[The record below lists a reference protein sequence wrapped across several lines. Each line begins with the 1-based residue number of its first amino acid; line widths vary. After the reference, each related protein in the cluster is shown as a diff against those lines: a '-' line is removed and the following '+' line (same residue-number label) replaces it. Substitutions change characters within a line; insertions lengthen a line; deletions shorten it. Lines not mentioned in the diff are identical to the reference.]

1 MSGGKPDAEL
11 AITPA
16 LATRLL
22 AEQHPDLAHLL
33 LSEFASGW
41 DNVLYRLGDE
51 YLLRLPRRE
60 IGAALI
66 RHEQT
71 WLGKLA
77 PKLTLP
83 APSPIRVGQTQAD
96 YPWHWSITPWFAGT
110 TADQAYPA
118 ESEATRWAE
127 FLISLHQPAPA
138 NAPINEV
145 RGVPLAHR
153 QAALTPR
160 IERLRQQDLV
170 SSQALKIWEQAL
182 AASEA
187 GESLWLHGDLHA
199 QNVVT
204 RDGRLAAVIDWGDI
218 TSGDVATDLASI
230 WALFDDP
237 RAREL
242 ILNTYGGDQ
251 ACVSRAKGWAVM
263 FGIILLDSGLINS
276 PRHAA
281 MGQDMLRR
289 LLEDD

>member
-11 AITPA
+11 SITRA

-22 AEQHPDLAHLL
+22 AEQHPDLAHLP

-41 DNVLYRLGDE
+41 DNVLFRLGDE

-66 RHEQT
+66 RHEQN
-71 WLGKLA
+71 WLGELA

-83 APSPIRVGQTQAD
+83 VPSPVRVGQPQAGF
-96 YPWHWSITPWFAGT
+96 PWYWSITPWFQGE
-110 TADQAYPA
+110 TADQAYPSA
-118 ESEATRWAE
+118 SEAARWAE
-127 FLISLHQPAPA
+127 FLLALHQPAPP

-145 RGVPLAHR
+145 RGVPLEDR
-153 QAALTPR
+153 NAALTPR
-160 IERLRQQDLV
+160 IDRLRKQELI
-170 SSQALKIWEQAL
+170 SARSLRIWEQAL
-182 AASEA
+182 IAPLAAEA
-187 GESLWLHGDLHA
+187 RWLHGDLHA

-204 RDGRLAAVIDWGDI
+204 RNHRLAAVIDWGDI

-237 RAREL
+237 GAREL
-242 ILNTYGGDQ
+242 ILNAYGADQ

-263 FGIILLDSGLINS
+263 FGIILLDSGVINS

-281 MGQDMLRR
+281 MGEDMLRR
-289 LLEDD
+289 LSEDG